1 MLILSQ
7 NMADMER
14 PASGPAS
21 APVHLE
27 RKLSSAPLPNSRE
40 GSFSSNEPDP
50 GNFSDNEL
58 EEMLIERVQKGDRL
72 AKFQLGQFYFER
84 KILDKAIVT
93 FERIRST
100 DFQAKYQLGV
110 MYYDGLGTK
119 ADHKK
124 GVEYMK
130 EIAESKNPDASH
142 LVHNAQ
148 YNIGRAY
155 FEGFGV
161 KHSDKEAERWFLLAA
176 EDGDPK
182 GSVKAQM
189 VLGMFYSRPGE
200 DSFDLEKVKLA
211 YIQHQEATSNGS
223 IESQDDVQAI
233 AAETDC
239 LPNYVAKG
247 IALGCFVYARCLH
260 HGYGVDK
267 DVKGS
272 HPWYTRA
279 ASFDMDIAARLQDYM
294 TYGYI

>member
-1 MLILSQ
+1 MTTFSNAHLVTLSQ
-7 NMADMER
+7 NMADTER

-119 ADHKK
+119 ADH
-124 GVEYMK
+124 VSCFIFEVLSQSV
-130 EIAESKNPDASH
+130 IVSIIDLSKYTCTIIR
-142 LVHNAQ
+142 LTVH
-148 YNIGRAY
+148 
-155 FEGFGV
+155 
-161 KHSDKEAERWFLLAA
+161 
-176 EDGDPK
+176 
-182 GSVKAQM
+182 
-189 VLGMFYSRPGE
+189 
-200 DSFDLEKVKLA
+200 
-211 YIQHQEATSNGS
+211 
-223 IESQDDVQAI
+223 
-233 AAETDC
+233 
-239 LPNYVAKG
+239 
-247 IALGCFVYARCLH
+247 VY
-260 HGYGVDK
+260 D
-267 DVKGS
+267 
-272 HPWYTRA
+272 
-279 ASFDMDIAARLQDYM
+279 
-294 TYGYI
+294 